1 MAKKK
6 RRAKTTARRTKDLPV
21 KIKKTSKVTGGATA
35 RPRLDDEVL
44 VTFTHGDTR
53 SPVIVGNLWNS
64 KDRPPA

>member
-6 RRAKTTARRTKDLPV
+6 RRATTTARKTKDLPV
-21 KIKKTSKVTGGATA
+21 KSKKTSKGTGGATV
-35 RPRLDDEVL
+35 RPRPDDEVL

-53 SPVIVGNLWNS
+53 SPVVVGNLWNS